1 MKTRKILRNLF
12 AALTVLLSC
21 WMCAAVAYNYC
32 ALQWGGQ
39 YAGYSALC
47 CLFPGGPLWGGHWG
61 QRWAGG
67 FLPPPGKKVILP
79 FVQIV
84 SAFFLQFIPPFP
96 KKSSPSLFLPLDKV
110 Y

>member
-39 YAGYSALC
+39 YAGYSA
-47 CLFPGGPLWGGHWG
+47 
-61 QRWAGG
+61 
-67 FLPPPGKKVILP
+67 PPSV
-79 FVQIV
+79 
-84 SAFFLQFIPPFP
+84 AFFLAVPFGVGIGASGGLAVFFHRRV
-96 KKSSPSLFLPLDKV
+96 KKLSFRLSK
-110 Y
+110 